1 MSAKITLLCE
11 IEDNPLEKVG
21 KRAKMRRFVILARLN
36 CDVAVHSLRGF
47 RTQAG
52 ADQYACFH
60 SILETAKRNGASKFG
75 TLYQLMIEDNP
86 DSSFIE
92 TITS

>member
-1 MSAKITLLCE
+1 MLQSYKKFFKQQFLFNIFLSFCLL
-11 IEDNPLEKVG
+11 
-21 KRAKMRRFVILARLN
+21 
-36 CDVAVHSLRGF
+36 
-47 RTQAG
+47 
-52 ADQYACFH
+52 
-60 SILETAKRNGASKFG
+60 KRNGESKFG